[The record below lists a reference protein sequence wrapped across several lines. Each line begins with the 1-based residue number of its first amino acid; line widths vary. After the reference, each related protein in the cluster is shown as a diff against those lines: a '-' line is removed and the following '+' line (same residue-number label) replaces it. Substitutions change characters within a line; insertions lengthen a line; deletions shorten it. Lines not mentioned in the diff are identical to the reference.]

1 MSKTVPLVPKLR
13 AATIDD
19 ADDIGSLHA
28 RVWLST
34 YHRPVPSAAV
44 IKLDA
49 AYRQR
54 QWRQLFQQQTADQ
67 IILVTEIEQAMVG
80 MILGT
85 PAQEAHFG
93 DRAEVKY
100 LYVDPAYARK
110 GIGRRLLSRLAFV
123 LRQRHHRAIGLG
135 VVVGND
141 AAIVFY
147 EALDG
152 IQIGRYVDPGPIW
165 RSDNL
170 IYVWDDIDG
179 LCSFTESD
187 G

>member
-1 MSKTVPLVPKLR
+1 
-13 AATIDD
+13 
-19 ADDIGSLHA
+19 
-28 RVWLST
+28 
-34 YHRPVPSAAV
+34 
-44 IKLDA
+44 
-49 AYRQR
+49 
-54 QWRQLFQQQTADQ
+54 
-67 IILVTEIEQAMVG
+67 
-80 MILGT
+80 
-85 PAQEAHFG
+85 
-93 DRAEVKY
+93 
-100 LYVDPAYARK
+100 
-110 GIGRRLLSRLAFV
+110 